1 MKSFNFTNNEM
12 GDSKINK
19 LDIPIGIY
27 SRLIVGH
34 DDKIYIIGGNYEA
47 DDRICVG

>member
-12 GDSKINK
+12 GDSKITK
-19 LDIPIGIY
+19 QDVAIGIY
-27 SRLIVGH
+27 SRLIVVNQG
-34 DDKIYIIGGNYEA
+34 KIYIIGGNYEA